1 MRLRKVGKLPD
12 EELAAIY
19 SVLAQTVG
27 TYQHV
32 VEVSPGP
39 HSDDEQ
45 QGRQTDSRIGADA
58 STTLRGRTRAYC

>member
-32 VEVSPGP
+32 VEVSSGLV
-39 HSDDEQ
+39 SDYEK
-45 QGRQTDSRIGADA
+45 
-58 STTLRGRTRAYC
+58 RGRIADLGVRC